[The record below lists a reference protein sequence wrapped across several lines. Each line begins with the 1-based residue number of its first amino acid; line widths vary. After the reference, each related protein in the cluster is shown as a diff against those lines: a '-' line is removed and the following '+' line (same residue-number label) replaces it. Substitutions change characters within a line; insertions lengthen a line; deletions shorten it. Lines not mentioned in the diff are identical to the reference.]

1 MNAIIK
7 QIQDAL
13 EYGRPADFKTGPLAT
28 QVIKEIQQCTRTL
41 EKQTRTLEKDPLK
54 ENLK

>member
-13 EYGRPADFKTGPLAT
+13 EHGRPAEIKTGPLAT
-28 QVIKEIQQCTRTL
+28 QVIKEIQ
-41 EKQTRTLEKDPLK
+41 KQTRTLEKDIGK

>member
-13 EYGRPADFKTGPLAT
+13 EHGRPAEIKTGPLAS
-28 QVIKEIQQCTRTL
+28 QVIKEIQKLTRTS
-41 EKQTRTLEKDPLK
+41 EEESSSK
-54 ENLK
+54 EYLPPKES